1 MDPQDDS
8 TEAPAPEAATTKA
21 PPPTPQNSEGKE
33 VRSARA
39 HSVLSSQ
46 MQKTK
51 LCDFHKEGR
60 CKYGTA
66 CAFAHEESELRSMP
80 DLRMTRLC
88 RAFTQGNCNDVN
100 CKFAHGSDELR
111 ATDLCYKT
119 ELCTWFEKGNCM
131 SGNQCRFAHGSE
143 ELRAESEDNAQ
154 LKEGQDK
161 PQGSR
166 KKLRKRLKR
175 NFAREKK
182 VDAGASS
189 GSEEP
194 GKKRQKLST
203 SSVCYRCG
211 STIATSLGITICP
224 ICRM

>member
-1 MDPQDDS
+1 
-8 TEAPAPEAATTKA
+8 
-21 PPPTPQNSEGKE
+21 

-80 DLRMTRLC
+80 DLRKTRLC

-119 ELCTWFEKGNCM
+119 EL
-131 SGNQCRFAHGSE
+131 
-143 ELRAESEDNAQ
+143 RAESEDNAQ
-154 LKEGQDK
+154 PKEGQDK

-203 SSVCYRCG
+203 STVCYRCG
-211 STIATSLGITICP
+211 STIATHLGISICP

>member
-1 MDPQDDS
+1 
-8 TEAPAPEAATTKA
+8 
-21 PPPTPQNSEGKE
+21 

-80 DLRMTRLC
+80 DLRKTRLC

-119 ELCTWFEKGNCM
+119 ALCTWFEKGNCM
-131 SGNQCRFAHGSE
+131 SGNQCRFAHGGE

-154 LKEGQDK
+154 PKEGQDK
-161 PQGSR
+161 PQVSR

-175 NFAREKK
+175 NFARDKK

-211 STIATSLGITICP
+211 STIATHLGIIICP